1 MSDPGAPAFRRL
13 HPASLV
19 LGVVLRL
26 RQVAVPVL
34 VPALV
39 VGNGGVRGPH
49 AHRWFIV
56 IAVAAA
62 LVIVLAVAE
71 YLALRFAL
79 APDALVIR
87 SGVLRR
93 VTRSIPYARIQGVS
107 TAQTFP
113 QRLLGVGTLR
123 VDTGAGGLVAEAE
136 LASLK
141 WGEVQALRETLLRA
155 RHAGTLDAAGVAG
168 EAVADAVLAEGEPRA
183 ATPSAAMP
191 SAAMSG
197 AAAPFAEGAA
207 PPQAVPLAV
216 VDDEELLVAGATSM
230 QLLVILGAA
239 VGVLQRLGDDWVE
252 LLFSDAVRD
261 VATQVPTT
269 GAAGVVLLT
278 VAAVLALSALV
289 VLWLGVVVVTWV
301 RYRGF
306 RLSRLGGALVREYGL
321 LHRRTASTPVS
332 RVQAVKV
339 RETPVR
345 RLAGRA
351 EVRLQS
357 AGAMAVSS
365 SGDEPDVPVLLPIVR
380 TGAAAAAV
388 AHVYPGVRADVA
400 AAAPVP
406 GWRRASRRSWV
417 RTGAQWTVT
426 LLAALAVLSVLL
438 GGGVWR
444 LLWLLPVLWALTP
457 LAWRVRG
464 VGADGA
470 YLVVREGALSRIT
483 WVLPVAKLQQV
494 QLRQG
499 PFQRWLGLATV
510 RLTTAGLGGV
520 ADVVDLP
527 VADARMLVEDLV
539 ARLPALRRRRSA
551 SPAHPPVPAGAHV
564 S

>member
-1 MSDPGAPAFRRL
+1 MSEPGAPAFRRL

-19 LGVVLRL
+19 LGVFLRL

-107 TAQTFP
+107 TAQTLP

-136 LASLK
+136 LASLQ
-141 WGEVQALRETLLRA
+141 WGEVQALRETLVRA
-155 RHAGTLDAAGVAG
+155 RQAWTVDAAGAEG
-168 EAVADAVLAEGEPRA
+168 GALAVAVPAEDA
-183 ATPSAAMP
+183 PSAAMP
-191 SAAMSG
+191 RAAMPD
-197 AAAPFAEGAA
+197 AASAVPT
-207 PPQAVPLAV
+207 QAVPLAV

-252 LLFSDAVRD
+252 LFVSDAVRD
-261 VATQVPTT
+261 VATRVPTG
-269 GAAGVVLLT
+269 GAAGLLLGT
-278 VAAVLALSALV
+278 LAAVLALSVLA

-306 RLSRLGGALVREYGL
+306 RLSRVGGALVREYGL

-457 LAWRVRG
+457 LAWRARG

-470 YLVVREGALSRIT
+470 YLVVREGALSRTT

-499 PFQRWLGLATV
+499 PLQRWMGLATV

-527 VADARMLVEDLV
+527 VADARMLVDDLV

-551 SPAHPPVPAGAHV
+551 PPAPLPVPSGAHV